1 MQFVFVTEVQF
12 ASPSQRCNVY
22 RIRIIECIDVTEVQC
37 VLFSYV
43 VVVGRSRHR
52 GAVVVLVVLIPRKFS
67 SFEEILGSSKVG
79 VCLRG
84 GAVDYGLRLR
94 SRLRLR
100 LPLRLRL
107 RSSPVF
113 VFGYQ
118 LQIGLEFRILILERG
133 LRFGRGAT
141 ITGPPDPV
149 PPTYPPEVPEKW
161 GPVVFKHHSL
171 ANTGQSSLLVS
182 IQCPCEESWV

>member
-1 MQFVFVTEVQF
+1 M
-12 ASPSQRCNVY
+12 
-22 RIRIIECIDVTEVQC
+22 
-37 VLFSYV
+37 
-43 VVVGRSRHR
+43 
-52 GAVVVLVVLIPRKFS
+52 S
-67 SFEEILGSSKVG
+67 S
-79 VCLRG
+79 G
-84 GAVDYGLRLR
+84 GAVDFVFVFVSSLITVVSGLRLR
-94 SRLRLR
+94 LW
-100 LPLRLRL
+100 
-107 RSSPVF
+107 SSSLSSSF

-118 LQIGLEFRILILERG
+118 LQIGLEFRILVLERG